1 MKKWNIRTVRRHVS
15 NLLCNLARAGT
26 FNRVPD
32 LLLSDLSWLY
42 LKTPEN
48 YEKWIWPVGTAGFW
62 RWSILLCGYPGFAF
76 LVNGSH
82 YQSPV
87 SMPVLIILFL
97 IWGFLMYRLWT
108 WMESGTKKESVRS

>member
-1 MKKWNIRTVRRHVS
+1 MQKEKEIRNPGYITWLNRLAVAATIAAIAEAVHIMQ
-15 NLLCNLARAGT
+15 NGFGLLEQLDFGAGA
-26 FNRVPD
+26 
-32 LLLSDLSWLY
+32 Y
-42 LKTPEN
+42 Y
-48 YEKWIWPVGTAGFW
+48 YEDI
-62 RWSILLCGYPGFAF
+62 PGFAS

-87 SMPVLIILFL
+87 SMPILIILFL

>member
-1 MKKWNIRTVRRHVS
+1 MQKENEIRNPGYITWLNRLAVAATIAAIAEAVHIMKNGFG
-15 NLLCNLARAGT
+15 LLEQLDFGAGA
-26 FNRVPD
+26 
-32 LLLSDLSWLY
+32 Y
-42 LKTPEN
+42 Y
-48 YEKWIWPVGTAGFW
+48 YEDI
-62 RWSILLCGYPGFAF
+62 PGFAS

-87 SMPVLIILFL
+87 SMPILIILFL

>member
-1 MKKWNIRTVRRHVS
+1 MQKEKEIRNPGYITWLNRLAVAATIAAIAEAVHIMKNGFG
-15 NLLCNLARAGT
+15 LFEQLDFGAGA
-26 FNRVPD
+26 
-32 LLLSDLSWLY
+32 Y
-42 LKTPEN
+42 Y
-48 YEKWIWPVGTAGFW
+48 YEDI
-62 RWSILLCGYPGFAF
+62 PGFAS

-87 SMPVLIILFL
+87 SMPILIILFL

>member
-1 MKKWNIRTVRRHVS
+1 MQKEKEIRNPGYITWLNRLAVAATIAAIAEAVHIMKNGFG
-15 NLLCNLARAGT
+15 LLEQLDFGAGA
-26 FNRVPD
+26 
-32 LLLSDLSWLY
+32 Y
-42 LKTPEN
+42 Y
-48 YEKWIWPVGTAGFW
+48 YEDI
-62 RWSILLCGYPGFAF
+62 PGFAS

-87 SMPVLIILFL
+87 SMPILIILLFL